1 MNTEDFIGA
10 LSRQTPPPAPKRAM
24 LAVYGLIGLALAGV
38 VFIAIGGVRADLG
51 AAWLSTTL
59 KMSFGALAAIAFLPI
74 LNRVIGQNHR
84 ILDAAFGVGGVL
96 VLAVLVSAIG
106 LAATDTTL
114 RSTRWTG
121 GGVPDCLWQ
130 IPLIAAPT
138 AAALMFAVRRFGP
151 TRLGFAGLGIGA
163 MAGAASAIPYSLF
176 CPIDFAPYVAT
187 WYTAAFAICAVIGAI
202 LGARLLR
209 W

>member
-114 RSTRWTG
+114 RSTRWTVSG
-121 GGVPDCLWQ
+121 KSRSSRPRLRRRSCSRC
-130 IPLIAAPT
+130 
-138 AAALMFAVRRFGP
+138 AALVPHGSALP
-151 TRLGFAGLGIGA
+151 DS
-163 MAGAASAIPYSLF
+163 ASAPWRERPPLF
-176 CPIDFAPYVAT
+176 PIR
-187 WYTAAFAICAVIGAI
+187 CS
-202 LGARLLR
+202 ARSTSRPMSRPGTRRRLR
-209 W
+209 SAR